1 MSPRYPNS
9 SGYRGQNAST
19 PGLQASRAADPDVR
33 QALDALREFV
43 EVKLGTRGDP
53 QQRDV
58 TARDLEQ
65 ALTDLLKKL
74 AELKDFTGDIRTLRT
89 TSIDGLPSTIRQGGF
104 VEVKG
109 ELYYGTSDNKWKKVT
124 LT

>member
-9 SGYRGQNAST
+9 AGYRGQNAAT
-19 PGLQASRAADPDVR
+19 PGLGASRADDPDVR
-33 QALDALREFV
+33 RQLDAMREFI

-53 QQRDV
+53 QQRAV
-58 TARDLEQ
+58 TVRDLEQ

-74 AELKDFTGDIRTLRT
+74 AELKDFTGDMRTLRT
-89 TSIDGLPSTIRQGGF
+89 SAVDALPSTIRQGGF

-109 ELYYGTSDNKWKKVT
+109 ELYYGTTENKWKKVT
-124 LT
+124 FA